1 MNSRPYNYPV
11 SPDLPCVP
19 LNDDVIFSGIV
30 VDYSGALNCKNLF
43 NSNSIDEDDMYNC
56 YLHMC
61 KYERCSFTL
70 PDASAET
77 FINSLS
83 KFVSR
88 RGFPQIILSDNGN
101 SFIAGITQNFVAS
114 KNSQWDFNFA
124 NAPWSLILMVSLP
137 FCRFLLGCPEK
148 VNPEI

>member
-1 MNSRPYNYPV
+1 MNSRPYNYHV

-19 LNDDVIFSGIV
+19 LNDHVIFSGIG
-30 VDYSGALNCKNLF
+30 VDYSGTLNCKNLF
-43 NSNSIDEDDMYNC
+43 NSTSIDEDDVFNC
-56 YLHMC
+56 YSHMC
-61 KYERCSFTL
+61 KYERSSFRL
-70 PDASAET
+70 PNASAET

-114 KNSQWDFNFA
+114 KNFQWDFNFA
-124 NAPWSLILMVSLP
+124 NASWSLILMVSLP
-137 FCRFLLGCPEK
+137 Y
-148 VNPEI
+148 